1 MLFSERAVMLAT
13 HVGAIVGVVAAFV
26 RTDFGPP
33 SWSTTSLSMA
43 PWGAS
48 SQRPYHRQ
56 EFPPFS
62 PQPHCTAELGLLTQ
76 LQHLDLGINDLFTG
90 RIPTELDRLS
100 LLTFLDMTRS
110 STALGLFSN
119 NLQSL
124 LLENSDVNGPIP
136 TELGLLSELTYLRLS
151 YSELTGT
158 IPTELGQLSMLQ
170 ILTLEDS
177 LVAGEISFEIF
188 RLASLNS
195 GRWDTQIYIHCDL
208 LICRCNCTCR

>member
-1 MLFSERAVMLAT
+1 
-13 HVGAIVGVVAAFV
+13 
-26 RTDFGPP
+26 
-33 SWSTTSLSMA
+33 
-43 PWGAS
+43 
-48 SQRPYHRQ
+48 
-56 EFPPFS
+56 
-62 PQPHCTAELGLLTQ
+62 
-76 LQHLDLGINDLFTG
+76 
-90 RIPTELDRLS
+90 
-100 LLTFLDMTRS
+100 
-110 STALGLFSN
+110 
-119 NLQSL
+119 
-124 LLENSDVNGPIP
+124 VNGPIP